1 VQIFLEVGK
10 IFTLLAVFDPIP
22 LEQVAGIL
30 KNTSLNLASLN
41 QSKILDDDIVL

>member
-1 VQIFLEVGK
+1 MFLEFGR

-22 LEQVAGIL
+22 LDQSAGIL

-41 QSKILDDDIVL
+41 QS